1 MRTTTNPTRTLVWPQ
16 RQANTRIATDAP
28 KSARAVMKPLGGITE
43 FEIRQVPAPN
53 ERTVVLILAHI
64 SEIQHF
70 RIGKAVL
77 IIQGGD
83 PT

>member
-1 MRTTTNPTRTLVWPQ
+1 
-16 RQANTRIATDAP
+16 
-28 KSARAVMKPLGGITE
+28 MKPLGGITE

-53 ERTVVLILAHI
+53 ERTVVLILANI

-70 RIGKAVL
+70 QIGKAVL